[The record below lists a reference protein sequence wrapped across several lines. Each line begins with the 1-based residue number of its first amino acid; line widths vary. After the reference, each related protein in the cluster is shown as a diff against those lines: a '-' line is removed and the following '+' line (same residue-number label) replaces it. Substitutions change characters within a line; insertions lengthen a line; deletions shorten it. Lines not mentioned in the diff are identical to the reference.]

1 MRVYVYVMVGAVSA
15 AKATEGLPTRRSQ
28 LETHVLLRASYE
40 SEVKKEKE
48 TLRMMLVSA
57 EGVNLLS
64 FVSHT
69 IFMRWI

>member
-40 SEVKKEKE
+40 SEVEKE